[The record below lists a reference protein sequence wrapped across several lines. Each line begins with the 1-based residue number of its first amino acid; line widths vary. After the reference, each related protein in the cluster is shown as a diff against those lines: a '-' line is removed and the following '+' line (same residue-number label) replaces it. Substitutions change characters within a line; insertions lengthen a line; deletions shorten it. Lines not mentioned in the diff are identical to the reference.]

1 MFRVTSFTP
10 LEEMWPGVLFEE
22 VLRRHCL
29 CQQCGWTL
37 PALPSGYQDSELM
50 GKQVGRTVFKAS
62 QCTSQNEVV
71 I

>member
-1 MFRVTSFTP
+1 MFRVTSFTLP
-10 LEEMWPGVLFEE
+10 EEMWPGVLFEE
-22 VLRRHCL
+22 VLWRHCL

-37 PALPSGYQDSELM
+37 PPLPSGYQDSELM
-50 GKQVGRTVFKAS
+50 GRTVFKAS